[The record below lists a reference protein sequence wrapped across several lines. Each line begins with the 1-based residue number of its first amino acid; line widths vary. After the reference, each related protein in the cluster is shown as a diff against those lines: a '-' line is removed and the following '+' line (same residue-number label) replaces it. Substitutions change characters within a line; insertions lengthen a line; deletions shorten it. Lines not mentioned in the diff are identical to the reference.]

1 MRTQFAG
8 RRGLN
13 HEQFAQALRAG
24 HGAAM
29 LASLTGSLGLGL
41 DSSINGGRFAGFLP
55 RIVTDAYGENGA
67 VIGKQFGDIDLTVA
81 KSLGVFAQDAQP
93 ELVTVANAGIPA
105 FLSNILDPNLIEV
118 LLSPMMAA
126 QIAGETK
133 KGDWVTTVTTFITIE
148 SDGVVSAYG
157 DYSNAGNADANANF
171 PQRQSFHYQTFTRW
185 GERELA
191 VAGLAGIDL
200 ASRKNVAS
208 ALVLNKFQ
216 NRTYFFGVAGLQNY
230 GLLNDPDLLPP
241 ILPSTA
247 WAAATAEQCF
257 QNVVE
262 LYQQL
267 VRQGKGNI
275 DRTMP
280 FCLAMSPTREALF
293 TRTNQFGL
301 NVYDLTKKNFPN
313 LIIKTAPEYE
323 TGSGELMQLIVNE
336 YEGQETMTAAFTEKM
351 RAHAVVI
358 GSSNFSQKK
367 SQGTW
372 GTIIFRPV
380 LIAQSLG

>member
-8 RRGLN
+8 RRGIN
-13 HEQFAQALRAG
+13 YEQFAAALRAG
-24 HGAAM
+24 HGAA
-29 LASLTGSLGLGL
+29 LLERFTGPLGIAL
-41 DSSINGGRFAGFLP
+41 DSSINGGRFAGILP
-55 RIVTDAYGENGA
+55 RT
-67 VIGKQFGDIDLTVA
+67 VIDVYADDGTPSGKAFGDIDFGVA
-81 KSLGVFAQDAQP
+81 KTLGVFAHDAQP

-105 FLSNILDPNLIEV
+105 FLSNMLDPKLIEV
-118 LLSPMMAA
+118 LLSPMKAA
-126 QIAGETK
+126 EIAGETK
-133 KGDWVTTVTTFITIE
+133 KGTWTTTVDTFITIE
-148 SDGVVSAYG
+148 SDGTVSAYG

-185 GERELA
+185 GEKELA

-200 ASRKNVAS
+200 ASRKNIAS
-208 ALVLNKFQ
+208 AIVLNKFQ
-216 NRTYFFGVAGLQNY
+216 NKTYFFGVAGLQNY

-241 ILPSTA
+241 IVPSTA
-247 WAAATAEQCF
+247 WSGATAEQGF

-275 DRTMP
+275 ERSMP
-280 FCLAMSPTREALF
+280 MCLAMSPTREAIF

-301 NVYDLTKKNFPN
+301 NIYDLVKKNFPS
-313 LIIKTAPEYE
+313 LVIKTAPEYE
-323 TGSGELMQLIVNE
+323 TTSGELMQLFLGE

-351 RAHAVVI
+351 RAHAIVT
-358 GSSNFSQKK
+358 GNSNFSQKK